1 MDIPFKPFTI
11 LAIGAFS
18 PVPRDGYH
26 AKMVSVDTPNDALS
40 LLHPALWVSLPKEI
54 CPEGGVTISPERLKD
69 LTPDGMLTTVPYVRD
84 LSDARAFVR
93 KNASGGMSP
102 FQLAD
107 EVRSRWPGILV
118 KLSVPA
124 DAPKAHERNRVDDI
138 LSMVATGAGA
148 AASEPA
154 RQEGP
159 MAWAAAIDGILAAI
173 MRAVFSDADFR
184 TFEAAWRGIE
194 FLAKEGPAGA
204 AKDTRLSLVST
215 SRETLAEAL
224 DALAAEL
231 ATDPPELVLIDMAF
245 DSSPASIELLE
256 AVSAFAD
263 TVLAPTVVSMSPGF
277 LDLGE
282 WNEIDRLAYLAHH
295 IEDNPVY
302 AKWNRLR
309 SLPEANWLV
318 AACNGFLARPRYA
331 GESAAR
337 DVLFEE
343 GSPLWIS
350 PVWAVGTL
358 AAESAGRVGWP
369 TRLTDGDAA
378 RLEGL
383 ALHPAREGVPASTE
397 AVFSVDRLRQFGEI
411 GLCPV
416 AGVDMKDVAFLP
428 AARTVSGEPLAFQLF
443 FSRLTGFLIR
453 LREEHGSSLP
463 DDAAPWLEEALQTF
477 FRLSGGHVPGD
488 LSVKEVEGERPSFVI
503 AFTPPAAV
511 IPGGRGIAFT
521 FAW

>member
-11 LAIGAFS
+11 LAIGPFS
-18 PVPRDGYH
+18 PLPRDGYR
-26 AKMVSVDTPNDALS
+26 ARIVSVDTPGDALS
-40 LLHPALWVSLPKEI
+40 ILRPALWVSLPKEI
-54 CPEGGVTISPERLKD
+54 CPEGGVTIRPERLKD
-69 LTPDGMLTTVPYVRD
+69 LSPDGMLATLPYLRD
-84 LSDARAFVR
+84 LSDARTFIR
-93 KNASGGMSP
+93 KSASGGVSP

-107 EVRSRWPGILV
+107 EVRSRWPGIPIE
-118 KLSVPA
+118 LSVPA
-124 DAPKAHERNRVDDI
+124 EVPKPRERNRVDDI
-138 LSMVATGAGA
+138 LSMVATDGGTA
-148 AASEPA
+148 APEAERQGGPA
-154 RQEGP
+154 
-159 MAWAAAIDGILAAI
+159 AWVGAIDGLLAAI

-184 TFEAAWRGIE
+184 TFEATWRGIE
-194 FLAKEGPAGA
+194 FLAKQGPAGA
-204 AKDTRLSLVST
+204 AKDTRLSLVSA
-215 SRETLAEAL
+215 SRENLVEAL
-224 DALAAEL
+224 SALAGDLGA
-231 ATDPPELVLIDMAF
+231 DPPELVLIDMAF

-256 AVSAFAD
+256 AVSTFAD
-263 TVLAPTVVSMSPGF
+263 SVLAPTVVCMDPGF

-282 WNEIDRLAYLAHH
+282 WSEIDRLAYLAHH

-302 AKWNRLR
+302 AKWNKLR
-309 SLPEANWLV
+309 SGPKANWLV
-318 AACNGFLARPRYA
+318 AACNGFLARPRHA

-337 DVLFEE
+337 DVAFEE
-343 GSPLWIS
+343 ASPLWIS

-358 AAESAGRVGWP
+358 AAQSAAHIGWP
-369 TRLTDGDAA
+369 TLLTDGDAA
-378 RLEGL
+378 RLKGL
-383 ALHPAREGVPASTE
+383 ALHPSRQGVPASTE

-416 AGVDMKDVAFLP
+416 AGVAMKDVAFVP
-428 AARTVSGEPLAFQLF
+428 GARTVSGEPLAFQLF

-463 DDAAPWLEEALQTF
+463 DGAAPWLEEAMETF

-488 LSVKEVEGERPSFVI
+488 LSVRELQGERPSFMI